1 METLKFGRKTYAVSG
16 GQVMLT
22 SVTVTEKPKPG
33 EDETAFTR
41 RLTEKYK
48 SQQCTI
54 ELVIKKGV
62 PDYAIITRV
71 NH

>member
-1 METLKFGRKTYAVSG
+1 
-16 GQVMLT
+16 MLT